1 VLDPRAPLEIREGLQ
16 QAASVLD
23 IGRSVGFFDRHEH
36 AANVVLA
43 TDLDGFS
50 HRGIA
55 LLSAVTLAA
64 GGEDMRPKSYAPL
77 LGRDDR
83 EPVRRAGV
91 ILALADDIE
100 ERCLPGGPLEM
111 SLALTRGA
119 AKVRVPALL
128 GWRPR
133 ALDLRFERAFGRTLE
148 VTA

>member
-1 VLDPRAPLEIREGLQ
+1 M
-16 QAASVLD
+16 LD

-100 ERCLPGGPLEM
+100 ERCLPGGLVEM
-111 SLALTRGA
+111 SCDLTRSVA
-119 AKVRVPALL
+119 RFRVPALL

-133 ALDLRFERAFGRTLE
+133 ALDLRFERAFGRRLE
-148 VTA
+148 VTTS